1 MEIVIFTVAIIILI
15 FLIKAYLNKKRRKE
29 LFAKYGDEE
38 IVEMIMKGMF
48 WQNQTPEQ
56 LRDSIGKPRDIDRK
70 VMKAKTREVWRYN
83 KTGKGRYALRIT
95 LEDDVVVGWDNK
107 S

>member
-1 MEIVIFTVAIIILI
+1 MEIIIVLVLIITAWVAISTHLD
-15 FLIKAYLNKKRRKE
+15 KKRRE
-29 LFAKYGDEE
+29 MLLAKYNDAE
-38 IVEMIMKGMF
+38 VVDMIMKRMF
-48 WQNQTPEQ
+48 WQNQSPEQ
-56 LRDSIGKPRDIDRK
+56 LRDSLGSPIDIDRK
-70 VMKAKTREVWRYN
+70 VMKTRIREVWKYN